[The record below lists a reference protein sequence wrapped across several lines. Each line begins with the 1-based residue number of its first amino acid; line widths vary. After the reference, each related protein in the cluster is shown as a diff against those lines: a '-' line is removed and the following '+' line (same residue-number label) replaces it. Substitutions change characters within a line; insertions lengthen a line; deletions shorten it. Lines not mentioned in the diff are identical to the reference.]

1 MKKILILI
9 TLLTVFN
16 IKAAENY
23 LTQNKVVDVKYG
35 YKLGDL
41 IVIQDK
47 IISNKKF
54 IKIPELIVKKNKD
67 LKFIK
72 QTSKIID
79 VAGQKIFINKIIYQ
93 NYIKTGGGKY
103 KLPLHRYKIKDGD
116 IEMPQ
121 QTFWFTRVAKVN
133 LNNVLSNSIDQIK
146 PQIIEK
152 NWIYDFV
159 LYCIIFFVLLIIL
172 YRNINLT
179 FINRMNGPFAKAHKK
194 IKILHL
200 NNKKDNYVK
209 SILILTDAF
218 NKTLKKNIDSS
229 NFEDFINNN
238 IKYQVIK
245 HEINIFVNVSSFE
258 IYSSKTYFS
267 KVRFNEI
274 YNFTKTLKEIERKV

>member
-1 MKKILILI
+1 MKKIFILI
-9 TLLTVFN
+9 TFLTVLN
-16 IKAAENY
+16 TKATENY
-23 LTQNKVVDVKYG
+23 LTQNKVVNVKYG
-35 YKLGDL
+35 YELGDL
-41 IVIQDK
+41 IIIQDK
-47 IISNKKF
+47 IILNKKF
-54 IKIPELIVKKNKD
+54 IKIPELIVNKNKD
-67 LKFIK
+67 LKLIN
-72 QTSKIID
+72 QTSKIINIAD
-79 VAGQKIFINKIIYQ
+79 EKIFINKIIYQ
-93 NYIKTGGGKY
+93 NYIKKGSGKY
-103 KLPLHRYKIKDGD
+103 KLPLHRYKLKDGD

-159 LYCIIFFVLLIIL
+159 LYCIIFFVLLIIF

-229 NFEDFINNN
+229 NFEDLINNN

>member
-47 IISNKKF
+47 IISNQKF

-93 NYIKTGGGKY
+93 NFIKTGGGKY

-267 KVRFNEI
+267 KLRFNEI

>member
-93 NYIKTGGGKY
+93 NFIKTGGGKY

-267 KVRFNEI
+267 KLRFNEI

>member
-218 NKTLKKNIDSS
+218 NKTLKKNINSS

>member
-200 NNKKDNYVK
+200 NNEKDNYK
-209 SILILTDAF
+209 SWWNS
-218 NKTLKKNIDSS
+218 NKVQGSIDSYNELFS
-229 NFEDFINNN
+229 
-238 IKYQVIK
+238 K
-245 HEINIFVNVSSFE
+245 
-258 IYSSKTYFS
+258 SKTNS
-267 KVRFNEI
+267 KTI
-274 YNFTKTLKEIERKV
+274 YDIIESKCQK

>member
-267 KVRFNEI
+267 KLRFNEI

>member
-1 MKKILILI
+1 MYSGELEVQAKRKAVAVLQDEINRILNAGRSLS
-9 TLLTVFN
+9 LL
-16 IKAAENY
+16 
-23 LTQNKVVDVKYG
+23 
-35 YKLGDL
+35 
-41 IVIQDK
+41 
-47 IISNKKF
+47 
-54 IKIPELIVKKNKD
+54 PELIVKKNKD

-200 NNKKDNYVK
+200 NYQPV
-209 SILILTDAF
+209 L
-218 NKTLKKNIDSS
+218 NI
-229 NFEDFINNN
+229 
-238 IKYQVIK
+238 
-245 HEINIFVNVSSFE
+245 
-258 IYSSKTYFS
+258 
-267 KVRFNEI
+267 
-274 YNFTKTLKEIERKV
+274 

>member
-47 IISNKKF
+47 IISNQKF

-159 LYCIIFFVLLIIL
+159 LYCIIFFVLLIIF

-218 NKTLKKNIDSS
+218 NKTLKKNINSS

-267 KVRFNEI
+267 KLRFNEI

>member
-93 NYIKTGGGKY
+93 NFIKTGGGKY

-218 NKTLKKNIDSS
+218 NKTLKKNINSS

>member
-9 TLLTVFN
+9 TLLTAFN

-229 NFEDFINNN
+229 NFEDLINNN

>member
-133 LNNVLSNSIDQIK
+133 LNNILSNSIDQIK

-218 NKTLKKNIDSS
+218 NKTLKKNINSS

-267 KVRFNEI
+267 KLRFNEI

>member
-218 NKTLKKNIDSS
+218 NKTLKKNINSS

-267 KVRFNEI
+267 KLRFNEI